1 MNKKYLLRNALAMA
15 FAGMFALNACAGNAT
30 ADEAVAMVKV
40 GVASIKANK
49 EAAFTEITG
58 KHQKFIDRDLYLTV
72 WAMDGMVRAHGANPK
87 MVGKNLIGLKD
98 IDGKAFIAERMLL
111 AKDSAT
117 FWQDYQFRN
126 PASGK
131 IEPKRMYCERLDD
144 MVVCGGI
151 YK

>member
-1 MNKKYLLRNALAMA
+1 MNKKHLLRNALAIA
-15 FAGMFALNACAGNAT
+15 FASVFALNASAGNAT
-30 ADEAVAMVKV
+30 ADEAVAMVKM
-40 GVASIKANK
+40 GVAAVKANK
-49 EAAFTEITG
+49 DTAFSEITG

-72 WAMDGMVRAHGANPK
+72 WALDGMVRAHGANPK

-98 IDGKAFIAERMLL
+98 IDGKSFIAERMAM
-111 AKDSAT
+111 AKDSDK